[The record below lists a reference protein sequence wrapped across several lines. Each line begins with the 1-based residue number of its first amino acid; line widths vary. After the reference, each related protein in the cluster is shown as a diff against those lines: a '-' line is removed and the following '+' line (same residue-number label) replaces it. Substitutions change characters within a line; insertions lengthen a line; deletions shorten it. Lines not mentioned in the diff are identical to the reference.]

1 MGRRLTIAR
10 NAGVLVLGDGARS
23 WLRGLRAVAP
33 AMGTLY
39 VVLLLAGAGTLVGLA
54 ARHVAAAELQEASVV
69 RVYLRQD
76 AAAEEVDR
84 LRRRLESDSR
94 VTGVRLVPA
103 DEALERALQRPGLA
117 RLAEAAGSNPFPARL
132 EVRVAGL
139 PQVAGVVAALTGD
152 PAVDPALPTSY
163 DPGTYADLQ
172 RLVGTAGA
180 AGAGLLAAL
189 ALVSAAVTA
198 NAVRAAVLARQ
209 EELGTMRLLG
219 AGRLVLSG
227 PFVVEGALAGAAAG
241 VLAAAIL
248 LALFAGAEQVSARTF
263 TALLPG
269 VGWAAAMLTGAG
281 LPAAGIAL
289 GTLGALGGL
298 RRRAS

>member
-10 NAGVLVLGDGARS
+10 NTGVLVLGDGARS

-84 LRRRLESDSR
+84 LRRS
-94 VTGVRLVPA
+94 
-103 DEALERALQRPGLA
+103 
-117 RLAEAAGSNPFPARL
+117 
-132 EVRVAGL
+132 
-139 PQVAGVVAALTGD
+139 VVAALTGD

-163 DPGTYADLQ
+163 DPGTYVDLQ
-172 RLVGTAGA
+172 RLVRTGGA

-241 VLAAAIL
+241 LLAAAIL
-248 LALFAGAEQVSARTF
+248 LALFAGADQVSARTF

-269 VGWAAAMLTGAG
+269 VGWAAAMLTAAG
-281 LPAAGIAL
+281 LLAAGIAL
-289 GTLGALGGL
+289 GALGALGGL

>member
-1 MGRRLTIAR
+1 M
-10 NAGVLVLGDGARS
+10 LGDGARS

-54 ARHVAAAELQEASVV
+54 ARHVAAADLQEASVV

-94 VTGVRLVPA
+94 VTGVRLVSA

-152 PAVDPALPTSY
+152 PAADPALPTSY
-163 DPGTYADLQ
+163 DPGTYVDLQ
-172 RLVGTAGA
+172 RLVRTGGA

-209 EELGTMRLLG
+209 VELGTMRLLG

-241 VLAAAIL
+241 LLAAAIL

-269 VGWAAAMLTGAG
+269 VGWAAAMLTAAG

-289 GTLGALGGL
+289 GALGALGGL